1 MAKRIVVIIAVT
13 MLALLPSAAF
23 SHPGEPGSQVGPP
36 GGAFY
41 ADGVLYESAVTPAHV
56 PDRGPF
62 DNFYVFPNCEICIP
76 VSDSAIGDTD
86 YNGGRW
92 AVIEAYGITSQL
104 NNAAAVEAAATELVD
119 TLHRF
124 VCPLI
129 LRR

>member
-1 MAKRIVVIIAVT
+1 MAKRIVVIVAVT
-13 MLALLPSAAF
+13 MLALLPSVVF
-23 SHPGEPGSQVGPP
+23 SHPGEPGSRVGPP

-41 ADGVLYESAVTPAHV
+41 ANDVLYESAVTPAHV
-56 PDRGPF
+56 PDRGLF
-62 DNFYVFPNCEICIP
+62 DAFYVFPDCVICVP

-104 NNAAAVEAAATELVD
+104 TNATDVVNNASSLED
-119 TLHRF
+119 TGHRF

-129 LRR
+129 LRP